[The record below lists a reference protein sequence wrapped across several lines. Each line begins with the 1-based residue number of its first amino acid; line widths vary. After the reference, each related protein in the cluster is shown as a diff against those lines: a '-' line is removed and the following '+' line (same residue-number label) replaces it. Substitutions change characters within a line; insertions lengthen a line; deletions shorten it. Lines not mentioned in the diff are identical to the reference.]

1 MGCTDN
7 KRNYGQWDVEQ
18 GHVVQRQQAGA
29 LRTKGKGGTAARAA
43 VATDG
48 LVCGRRRGSLHV
60 PDYPDGQRKGGW
72 ESQLQ
77 LGQVAK

>member
-1 MGCTDN
+1 MGRRARARRPTS
-7 KRNYGQWDVEQ
+7 
-18 GHVVQRQQAGA
+18 AGRGTA
-29 LRTKGKGGTAARAA
+29 DKGKGGTAARAA

-60 PDYPDGQRKGGW
+60 PDCPDGQRKGGW